1 MTRRKIRECTFSMLY
16 CGGFHNPEEADEQA
30 ELFLNGQEPV
40 TDAEKEYIKK
50 RVRNVTAL
58 LQEIDA
64 AIEDAAESWTIKRM
78 GKVDAAILRLAYY
91 EMKYDENIPVGV
103 AINEAVELAKKYG
116 QDESSAFVNGVL
128 AKLAKDC

>member
-16 CGGFHNPEEADEQA
+16 CGEFHAPEEADEQA
-30 ELFLNGQEPV
+30 ELFLDGQEPV
-40 TDAEKEYIKK
+40 ADAEKEYIKK

-58 LQEIDA
+58 LPEIDA
-64 AIEDAAESWTIKRM
+64 AIEGAAESWTIKRM
-78 GKVDAAILRLAYY
+78 GKVDAAILRLAFY
-91 EMKYDENIPVGV
+91 EMKYDEDIPVSV